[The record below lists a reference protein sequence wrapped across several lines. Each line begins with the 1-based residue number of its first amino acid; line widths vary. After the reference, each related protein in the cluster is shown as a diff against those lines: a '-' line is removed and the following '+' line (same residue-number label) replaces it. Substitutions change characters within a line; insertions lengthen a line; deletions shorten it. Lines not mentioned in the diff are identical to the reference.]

1 MTPNLFYRC
10 VWDTHQLL
18 ENKDAELASI
28 KQFSPWME
36 QIFNQVVM
44 SHDGGTSTATQ
55 SNGDEAHGTQR

>member
-10 VWDTHQLL
+10 VWNAHQLSQH
-18 ENKDAELASI
+18 KDAELASI

-44 SHDGGTSTATQ
+44 SYDGGTSTATQ
-55 SNGDEAHGTQR
+55 SDGNGAHGTQR